1 MDEESESRTMKLSG
15 GGFDPCYDGQVTGDI
30 DSMPI
35 VGTFVTHGGDDR
47 QRITPMLALLEE
59 H

>member
-1 MDEESESRTMKLSG
+1 MKVSG

-35 VGTFVTHGGDDR
+35 VGTCVTHGGDDR